1 MTNENT
7 GIFRRNRLLDAANF
21 RGVFGQNKLALV
33 ALFVLIIFILTAIFA
48 DQIAPFDPLKTSDFA
63 FEPPSLKFL
72 FGTDDLG
79 RDIFSGVV
87 HGARTSILIGVIVTL
102 LSTLIGVSVGA
113 TAGYAGG
120 FWDDFLMRVTE
131 LFLVP
136 PRFFLALVIVALF
149 GSTFFYLVIILS
161 FTYWTTMARV
171 VRAEVLSLK
180 SRDFVEASKALG
192 ASDARTLFHEI
203 LPNAFPIIITKMML
217 MVGRVIILQAG
228 LEFIGIGDAT
238 HINWGYMLF
247 NGQQFIR
254 DGWWMIIFPTIALA
268 SLVISLNIVGDW
280 LSVFLNPRAR
290 SAQLNKPTI

>member
-1 MTNENT
+1 MTNEKT
-7 GIFRRNRLLDAANF
+7 DISRRNHLLNSANL
-21 RGVFGQNKLALV
+21 RGVFVQNKLALT
-33 ALFVLIIFILTAIFA
+33 ALLILSVFIFTAIFA

-238 HINWGYMLF
+238 RINWGYMLF

>member
-1 MTNENT
+1 MNGHIKNY
-7 GIFRRNRLLDAANF
+7 RHVL
-21 RGVFGQNKLALV
+21 VQNKLAL
-33 ALFVLIIFILTAIFA
+33 AGLFVLIIFLLVAIFA
-48 DQIAPFDPLKTSDFA
+48 DFIAPFDPLKTSAATFHS
-63 FEPPSLKFL
+63 PSAKFL

-87 HGARTSILIGVIVTL
+87 HGARTSILIGVIVTI
-102 LSTLIGVSVGA
+102 LSTIIGVSVGA
-113 TAGYAGG
+113 VAGYAGG

-149 GSTFFYLVIILS
+149 GSTFFYLIIILS
-161 FTYWTTMARV
+161 FTYWTTMARI

-180 SRDFVEASKALG
+180 ERDFVEASRALG
-192 ASDARTLFHEI
+192 ASHTRILFHEI

-228 LEFIGIGDAT
+228 LEFIGIGDT
-238 HINWGYMLF
+238 TRINWGYMLY

-268 SLVISLNIVGDW
+268 LLVISLNIVGDW
-280 LSVFLNPRAR
+280 LNVLLNPQAR
-290 SAQLNKPTI
+290 SAQLNKMEI

>member
-1 MTNENT
+1 MTDENT
-7 GIFRRNRLLDAANF
+7 NISRRNRLLNSANL
-21 RGVFGQNKLALV
+21 RGVFVQNKLALA
-33 ALFVLIIFILTAIFA
+33 ALLILIVFILTAIFA

-63 FEPPSLKFL
+63 FEPPSIKFL

-149 GSTFFYLVIILS
+149 GSTFFYLVVILS

-238 HINWGYMLF
+238 RINWGYMLF

-280 LSVFLNPRAR
+280 LNVLLNPQSR
-290 SAQLNKPTI
+290 SAQLNESI

>member
-1 MTNENT
+1 
-7 GIFRRNRLLDAANF
+7 
-21 RGVFGQNKLALV
+21 VQNKLAL
-33 ALFVLIIFILTAIFA
+33 AGLFVLIIFLLIAIFA
-48 DQIAPFDPLKTSDFA
+48 DFIAPFDPLKTSAATFHS
-63 FEPPSLKFL
+63 PSAKFL

-87 HGARTSILIGVIVTL
+87 HGARTSILIGVIVTI
-102 LSTLIGVSVGA
+102 LSTIIGVSVGA
-113 TAGYAGG
+113 VAGYAGG

-149 GSTFFYLVIILS
+149 GSTFFYLIIILS
-161 FTYWTTMARV
+161 LTYWTTMARI

-180 SRDFVEASKALG
+180 ERDFVEASRALG
-192 ASDARTLFHEI
+192 ASHRRILFHEI

-228 LEFIGIGDAT
+228 LEFIGIGDT
-238 HINWGYMLF
+238 TRINWGYMLY

-268 SLVISLNIVGDW
+268 LLVISLNIVGDW
-280 LSVFLNPRAR
+280 LNVLLNPQAR
-290 SAQLNKPTI
+290 SAQLNKMEI